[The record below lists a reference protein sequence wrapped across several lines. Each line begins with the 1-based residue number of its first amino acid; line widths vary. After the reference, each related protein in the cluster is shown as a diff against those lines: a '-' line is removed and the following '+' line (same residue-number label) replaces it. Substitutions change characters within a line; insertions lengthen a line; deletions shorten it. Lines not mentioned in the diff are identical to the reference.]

1 KEMRSLVGKIGAL
14 SHKINPLGVLSQNHR
29 HALSEPSRNIPS
41 SQVTS
46 GQNFSPVITSERPS
60 RVKSSKTKEQ
70 NVSSENSAHSKV
82 HEHKIDIGDESSD
95 LLGHLL
101 ISGKLVPDKKNS
113 GSGLNN
119 QSSKSKTVKAEID
132 AKLTSKA
139 FVWGSHYLSLRDII
153 SVSYNEGVRRF
164 TVHSCPFVKRAWLA
178 CQFGKTQ
185 RKQKDLHF
193 LASSPED
200 ALRWVTAFADQQLFV
215 NCLPHPL
222 SSSKQQGSF
231 MDARDFAPIEA
242 VRCKSPPVMLVI
254 LNPRSGRGRS
264 SKVFYNKVQPI
275 FKLAGFKFDV
285 VETTSAGHAHTLA
298 SQVDLSTCPDGII
311 CVGGDGIIN
320 EVLNGLINRD
330 DPKEAMTVPIGII
343 PAGSDN
349 SLVWTVLGVR
359 DPISAALAIVKVRYT
374 VATKKCEKY
383 LELSKQKKSKKD
395 NFLWWALYH
404 TTKTFPQCIVACTH
418 TRYILYMYLD
428 HGGLT
433 ATDVFAVEWIQTG
446 AIHAG
451 HTVAYYG
458 FVSDVLQLSEK
469 YQKRFGPFRYFVAGA
484 LKFFCLPKYN
494 YEVEYLPVPEPTT
507 NNGSIGPNQGHT
519 IDVSENQSDIF
530 GRKSNIEGL
539 PRASSLSSIDSILMT
554 PSRVSGDLDV
564 ITGSTYATSE
574 PSEYVRAL
582 DAKTKRLSSSR
593 NNLPPEPEEVV
604 HPSLPGS
611 ATPTRPRR
619 MKSRTDKGWTGINT
633 ANDSSRCSWGNTMI
647 VDREDISSTMSDPGP
662 IWDAEARWDT
672 GPKWDAEPKWVTE
685 NNFDV
690 KGSIDEMLTGSNHEV
705 QKIEEEKWVVRQGPF
720 LGVLICNHQCKTVQ
734 NLRSQVLAPRA
745 EHDDN
750 TLDLLLVR
758 GVGRLKLLQF
768 FILMQFGR
776 HLSLPFVEYTK
787 VKSVKLKP

>member
-1 KEMRSLVGKIGAL
+1 MRSPLGKIGAL
-14 SHKINPLGVLSQNHR
+14 SQKINPLGALSQNHR
-29 HALSEPSRNIPS
+29 HAISEPPRNIHS

-46 GQNFSPVITSERPS
+46 GQNSSPAITSDRHG
-60 RVKSSKTKEQ
+60 RVKSSKKKEL
-70 NVSSENSAHSKV
+70 SISIENSAHSKV
-82 HEHKIDIGDESSD
+82 REHRIDIGDENSD
-95 LLGHLL
+95 LLGQLC

-113 GSGLNN
+113 GSALDN
-119 QSSKSKTVKAEID
+119 QLSNSKTDKAEVD
-132 AKLTSKA
+132 AKLTIKA
-139 FVWGSHYLSLRDII
+139 FVWGSHCLDLSDII
-153 SVSYNEGVRRF
+153 AVSYNEGVRRF
-164 TVHSCPFVKRAWLA
+164 TVHSCPLVKTSWLPGA
-178 CQFGKTQ
+178 FGKSQ
-185 RKQKDLHF
+185 RKLKDLHF
-193 LASSPED
+193 LASNPED
-200 ALRWVTAFADQQLFV
+200 ALRWVNAFAEQQLYV

-222 SSSKQQGSF
+222 LSSKQQGSY
-231 MDARDFAPIEA
+231 MDARDFAPRQA
-242 VRCKSPPVMLVI
+242 VRCKIPPSMLVI

-264 SKVFYNKVQPI
+264 SKVFYNKVHPI
-275 FKLAGFKFDV
+275 FQLAGFKLEV
-285 VETTSAGHAHTLA
+285 VETESAGHARTLA
-298 SQVDLSTCPDGII
+298 SKVDLSKFPDGII

-359 DPISAALAIVKVRYT
+359 DPISAALAIVK
-374 VATKKCEKY
+374 
-383 LELSKQKKSKKD
+383 
-395 NFLWWALYH
+395 
-404 TTKTFPQCIVACTH
+404 
-418 TRYILYMYLD
+418 
-428 HGGLT
+428 GGLT
-433 ATDVFAVEWIQTG
+433 ATDVFAVEWVQTG
-446 AIHAG
+446 DIHAG
-451 HTVAYYG
+451 LTVAYYG
-458 FVSDVLQLSEK
+458 FVSDVLELSEK

-484 LKFFCLPKYN
+484 LKFFCLPKYK
-494 YEVEYLPVPEPTT
+494 YEVEYLPVPEPTISNGST
-507 NNGSIGPNQGHT
+507 GGNNGFV
-519 IDVSENQSDIF
+519 IDVSENQSDMF

-554 PSRVSGDLDV
+554 PSRMSGDLDV
-564 ITGSTYATSE
+564 ITGSNYASSE

-582 DAKTKRLSSSR
+582 DAKTKRLSSGR
-593 NNLPPEPEEVV
+593 NYLPPEPEEVV
-604 HPSLPGS
+604 HPSMQGS

-619 MKSRTDKGWTGINT
+619 MKSRTDKGWTGLST
-633 ANDSSRCSWGNTMI
+633 TNDSSRCSWGNPVT

-672 GPKWDAEPKWVTE
+672 GPKWDTEPKWDVE
-685 NNFDV
+685 NNLDV

-758 GVGRLKLLQF
+758 GVGRMKLLRF

-776 HLSLPFVEYTK
+776 HLSLPYVEYAK
-787 VKSVKLKP
+787 VKSVKLKPGKNVHQGCGIDGELRPLNGPILTSLLPEQCKLIGRPVRI